1 MYYVAHTRLFNFNGN
16 MWYKEV
22 TLMRCYPNS
31 LIFATKSENN
41 SCFSKFYNIEYNLG
55 WFLDDTLN
63 CIQSN
68 LYSIIKL
75 DSTDF

>member
-1 MYYVAHTRLFNFNGN
+1 MNMYYVAHTRLFNFNGN

-55 WFLDDTLN
+55 
-63 CIQSN
+63 
-68 LYSIIKL
+68 
-75 DSTDF
+75 